1 MEAGKNW
8 LETEIS
14 GSSDSFR
21 RNESE
26 SSKWKKSN
34 FFELLVGG
42 KIVWQKMWQ
51 KCGIFAS
58 NRPLWERIGNS
69 GQKRTGTRVWAQIP
83 GISAKKWSTILGI
96 SRNLLSTS
104 KLRIFQIPPD
114 GVLQQSRKILC
125 EIHKKLHN
133 LKMRG
138 SASSPDDFEH
148 RFGLDGIQKTGTN
161 V

>member
-1 MEAGKNW
+1 MKPSAMQFFACFSEKIKN
-8 LETEIS
+8 
-14 GSSDSFR
+14 
-21 RNESE
+21 
-26 SSKWKKSN
+26 
-34 FFELLVGG
+34 
-42 KIVWQKMWQ
+42 
-51 KCGIFAS
+51 
-58 NRPLWERIGNS
+58 
-69 GQKRTGTRVWAQIP
+69 
-83 GISAKKWSTILGI
+83 GISTGPKGQFKIPYILHLGI

-138 SASSPDDFEH
+138 SASSPDDFDD
-148 RFGLDGIQKTGTN
+148 RFGLDGIQKPGTN